1 MNKRDGVQL
10 PSQIGQEGLVAGT
23 GSVQRPLATPRQSL
37 SQLACVRQTA
47 HTGQQVEIAGC
58 QSTELL
64 DHLYA

>member
-10 PSQIGQEGLVAGT
+10 PSQIGQEGLVTGAGC
-23 GSVQRPLATPRQSL
+23 VQRPLATPRQSL
-37 SQLACVRQTA
+37 SQLSSVRQTA
-47 HTGQQVEIAGC
+47 HTGQQVEIASR